1 MQTGRGLSWAA
12 VGGAAACAAGVLFHL
27 QGLSL
32 AGPESSFMYGSPQ
45 WEAYGLQVASA
56 GAAVSA
62 LALLLRRSRPR
73 PDSPA

>member
-1 MQTGRGLSWAA
+1 MQTGWGLLWAA
-12 VGGAAACAAGVLFHL
+12 AGGAAACAAGVLFHL
-27 QGLSL
+27 QGLAL
-32 AGPESSFMYGSPQ
+32 VGPESSFMYASAQ
-45 WEAYGLQVASA
+45 WETYGLQLASA